1 MIVGCFIENDF
12 NYHSQ
17 YHHKGEQIHMFS
29 FAKKKSTVL
38 ALLTAVMVLVAG
50 CGTGNQAA
58 APDKTA
64 SQGTDQTSGS
74 AAPATEASYTIKH
87 AMGETPIKGTPQR
100 VVVLATQGVE
110 TVLAVGVKPVGAV
123 SSFSGD
129 DFYPHVKGQLEGV
142 KVVGTEAQPN
152 LEAIAALK
160 PDLILGMKFRQE
172 KIYKQLSAIAPT
184 VMADKP
190 RGDWKENFNLF
201 AEAMNKKAEGEKVIT
216 DWDKRIAEF
225 KEKAGDKLKTK
236 VSLVRFM
243 PGKTR
248 IYFKDTFAGVILEQ
262 LGFARPEPQNKPDFA
277 DDVTKERIPD
287 MEGDIMFYYVYE
299 TGDNKASELE
309 KEWTNDSLWKNLN
322 VVKNNKVF
330 KVDDVIWNTSGGVI
344 SANLMLDDLEKFFL
358 TK

>member
-1 MIVGCFIENDF
+1 ML
-12 NYHSQ
+12 S
-17 YHHKGEQIHMFS
+17 FS
-29 FAKKKSTVL
+29 KKKSTVL
-38 ALLTAVMVLVAG
+38 ALMTAVMVMLAG

-58 APDKTA
+58 APDKNA
-64 SQGTDQTSGS
+64 SQTTEQTQGS
-74 AAPATEASYTIKH
+74 AAPSSEESYTIKH
-87 AMGETPIKGTPQR
+87 AMGETTIKGTPKR

-110 TVLAVGVKPVGAV
+110 TVLALGVKPVGAV
-123 SSFSGD
+123 SSFTGN
-129 DFYPHVKGQLEGV
+129 DFYPHVKGELEGV
-142 KVVGTEAQPN
+142 KVVGTESQPN

-160 PDLILGMKFRQE
+160 PDLILGLKFRQE
-172 KIYKQLSAIAPT
+172 KIYSQLSAIAPT
-184 VMADKP
+184 VFAEQP
-190 RGDWKENFNLF
+190 RGDWKENFTLF
-201 AEAMNKKAEGEKVIT
+201 AEAMNKKAEGEKVIA
-216 DWDKRIAEF
+216 DWDKRVADF

-248 IYFKDTFAGVILEQ
+248 IYYKDTFAGVILEQ
-262 LGFARPEPQNKPDFA
+262 LGFARPDAQNKPDFA

-287 MEGDIMFYYVYE
+287 MDGDIMFYYVYE

-309 KEWTNDSLWKNLN
+309 KEWTNDPLWKNLN

-330 KVDDVIWNTSGGVI
+330 KVDDVTWNTSGGVK